1 MNLHSPFIIAHPHL
15 SVIDSHNTSNHLR
28 HDDHVTQM
36 GLDYCGLLIRRCLLL
51 GFSELLD
58 ETHWATLETALEATA
73 GTGMDELSFVSSC
86 ERDTRH
92 KWAYFNELTRN

>member
-1 MNLHSPFIIAHPHL
+1 
-15 SVIDSHNTSNHLR
+15 
-28 HDDHVTQM
+28 M

-51 GFSELLD
+51 GFSKLLD
-58 ETHWATLETALEATA
+58 QTHWAALETALEATA

-92 KWAYFNELTRN
+92 KWAYFNELTRNWSQYFDMEVNGTHIFIAHVQQLV